1 MYQLGRFAK
10 LTKPHGFFHGCST
23 VEDGNVGFGHGRKV
37 DVIAARGRFTRAVHP
52 DFHLVLGV
60 GMVPMRPGREDVIMF
75 VGSSQQGHGMVAPL
89 SGPFA
94 EALIARD
101 GFLFVASGDCPT
113 VLLCDPRTKA
123 FALVH
128 ASREST
134 VREIAVR
141 TVELMTGTF
150 RVRPQ
155 DLIAGIGPGIRQES
169 YVLQTFAPAAA
180 ADSPWGPFCRLTDDG
195 MAVDLIGYN
204 RFLLEQAGVLP
215 ENIDVADVDTFTD
228 WCFASY
234 RRAKATGEPD
244 WRHGCV
250 LGHAVE

>member
-1 MYQLGRFAK
+1 MYRLGRFAK
-10 LTKPHGFFHGCST
+10 LTEPHGFFHGCST
-23 VEDGNVGFGHGRKV
+23 REDGNLGFGHESKA
-37 DVIAARGRFTRAVHP
+37 DVIAARGRFTRAVYP
-52 DFHLVLGV
+52 SFHLVLGV

-101 GFLFVASGDCPT
+101 GFLFVASADCPT

-134 VREIAVR
+134 VREIARR
-141 TVELMTGTF
+141 TVELMTVAFG
-150 RVRPQ
+150 VRPG
-155 DLIAGIGPGIRQES
+155 DLVAGIGPGIRQES
-169 YVLQTFAPAAA
+169 YVLQTFVPVAQ
-180 ADSPWGPFCRLTDDG
+180 SSWKNFCRIGDEGT
-195 MAVDLIGYN
+195 AVDLIGYN
-204 RFLLEQAGVLP
+204 RFLLERAGVLP

-228 WCFASY
+228 SRFASY

-250 LGHAVE
+250 LGFAGE